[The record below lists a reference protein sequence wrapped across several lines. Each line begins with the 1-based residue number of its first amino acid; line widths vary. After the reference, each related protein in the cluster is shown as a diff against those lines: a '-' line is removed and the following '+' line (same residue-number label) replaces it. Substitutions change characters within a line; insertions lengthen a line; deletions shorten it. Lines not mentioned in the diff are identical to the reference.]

1 MFSNQF
7 TGAVNS
13 LCISVD
19 MKLYGQSIDLYKTT
33 DAGSKSSVKHIT
45 VQWVDWFTEIIRIFE
60 ATHLPPSC

>member
-33 DAGSKSSVKHIT
+33 DAGSEISVKHIT